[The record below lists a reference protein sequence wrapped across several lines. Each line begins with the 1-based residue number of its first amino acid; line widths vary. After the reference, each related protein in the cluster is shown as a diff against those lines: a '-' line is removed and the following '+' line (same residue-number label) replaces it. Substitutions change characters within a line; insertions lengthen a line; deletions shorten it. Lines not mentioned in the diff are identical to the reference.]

1 MAKATYWERGETLD
15 YLNETTAVIEANTV
29 IALSGRI
36 GVAGTSIN
44 PGEKG
49 SLHVT
54 GVYEIAKTGTEAIA
68 MGATVYFDG
77 NGITNA
83 ESGNTLAGYAAQA
96 AAASDTVILVK
107 LQG

>member
-1 MAKATYWERGETLD
+1 MSKAAYWQRGETLD
-15 YLNETTAVIEANTV
+15 YVNETNAVIEANTV

-54 GVYEIAKTGTEAIA
+54 GVYEIAKTDNAEIA

-77 NGITNA
+77 NGITA
-83 ESGNTLAGYAAQA
+83 TEGSNTPAGYAAQA
-96 AAASDTVILVK
+96 AKAADTVILVK